1 MPSMLNQFYQYMS
14 KKLIRFL
21 ESEQLSGGER
31 FYLQFDSKDNVKDFY
46 QTLGQN
52 GIAEP
57 FVYKHEQGSPYQT
70 FCLMMGS
77 VRVVVA
83 ATINDV
89 TPDYLVTLRNQVSE
103 QDNEWK
109 ETALL
114 SICYETLD
122 SIRGGSSD
130 LQKEGMPFN
139 ILSITKYI
147 KEELETNEQLCEPEK
162 EVIRFHLDKKLE
174 DVVIQTSLWD
184 YADVISLIE
193 KGKIETGDFK
203 SLHLFIDNELN
214 KSSNMKSADI
224 RSRLAENFW
233 LFENVQRIHDYG
245 TQETELEKL
254 FDDKMQN
261 KLKKDNW
268 FENDFSPVKNS
279 YDNNKGSSLQYLAGN
294 TKKGNKSLEFWEK
307 ANQETKAG
315 QRKRH
320 IIIFNS
326 DERESIEMVFE
337 FDDYLKNQFIH
348 KKSTPYA
355 EVSGKKL
362 KVKLPSISNEAKFYQ
377 VKYKHKDESKSGY
390 EFNFLIVPFSAKQF
404 EGIESNYHLV
414 VNGSDS
420 RIVLKYEGDK
430 ISFGSFDEEKY
441 QVIQEG
447 YQTVNLPDKEKL
459 TVELDYSA
467 WEDNSLFFSIKY
479 LQVYIPIEIIDSD
492 SKSSRISARQVWK
505 LKREHKENF
514 IFEDEK
520 LRQGTSIFYP
530 LERLKELLY
539 HESDWIENSYRYVVE
554 NQHIDTL
561 TLPIEITECYDAY
574 LNYFKQNK
582 TLPSLTYMNSN
593 LEELATKLV
602 LAVDKAIQEIR
613 EDTLL
618 NSEQKGIFKLGMLV
632 EGGKIWLTPFHPLN
646 IAYQLA
652 IEEEV
657 KDEIIDRSILER
669 LHPKNLLPYIY
680 SDKGDLCRPSME
692 FEYPEWHEYEN
703 EQIVSVGTANEF
715 LAKVVEEKIKQY
727 IHHFNYLFLESSRSP
742 LLLNVIHIH
751 NDKEVVKGIC
761 QYLKK
766 QLEQKGPKGMIPIEV
781 VLYRGVE
788 TQSAFEVFSSLQTVA
803 EVEEI
808 FNLDL
813 KSKNFDQVDVLR
825 FIREHITY
833 YKGQSTQV
841 KEFQYA
847 HISFFKL
854 PTQDLNA
861 SHPIDKMES
870 GLSLNG
876 LLSSVIAISSEN
888 DYRSGFGLLHAPN
901 EETSLV
907 SIASSYNE
915 LAFNMQNEGKNSYSK
930 NKSIVKST
938 STEGKHLLEKVYK
951 SSSWV
956 TFIDP
961 GVDLDFFQNSSP
973 NLLVIHYNDQHTS
986 SDRYD
991 AITVTEKN
999 AEYKR
1004 VIANYLNEH
1013 NFTIS
1018 DSNIDLAIKA
1028 FNSING
1034 EWLLSIVGSKGHFA
1048 REKIS
1053 IVSAMKYLESYLS
1066 HSNIRWIPISL
1077 EEILRVA
1084 SAVNLTKSD
1093 GIFSTKNLKS
1103 SGKHSDDILMIG
1115 IEEIK
1120 EQLFIHF
1127 YPVEVKI
1134 GGLQTSKASV
1144 QIEKTTGLFY
1154 EHLIEV
1160 GNDSRFTRK
1169 FYRNFFAQILLANAK
1184 KLFAN
1189 GLWSGQKYQYVHNL
1203 KARLLNDEFLVGQH
1217 LNPFIGKGAVLTFRK
1232 DYPFRKAERKD
1243 DIINLTLLETDAFAG
1258 LTQNTQE
1265 ITEKMQNEYLD
1276 IDPGT
1281 LLTNL
1286 YQPDEIDVSSYQSVY
1301 GVRNEKDVAV
1311 ETDKT
1316 GIEEKVQEDELP
1328 EDEPEIIVVDDV
1340 EDNDIVDELEEQ
1352 TKIDINT
1359 DTEKTAKDETINS
1372 EVALLI
1378 GHDIGTNQPINW
1390 DHRRNISN
1398 PLANHNIIITGDP
1411 GKGKTQTTKGLI
1423 HEIRANNI
1431 PLLAFDFKD
1440 DYIDEDFLETEKI
1453 EKFDIMIDGL
1463 PFNPLIPYVNPDQGY
1478 FLAINQIIQIEGIL
1492 KRIYNLGPQQST
1504 QLRTAIMEAYK
1515 RKGIEPHLPSYP
1527 DKVEE
1532 YPTFMDVHEI
1542 LLEDDKKHGTLLGR
1556 MDLLFQLN
1564 LFRKET
1570 KLSFE
1575 KLMSGSYSLRL
1586 SQLPMNEIKA
1596 AIAEMI
1602 ILAIHNYLLS
1612 QEQPRKLTRAVV
1624 LDEAHRVSQ
1633 SNALLELMREGRSF
1647 GIGMMIATQFPTDI
1661 AQDIYGCTET
1671 KLFLSNDQYIHAE
1684 AAAKQIEGGSTR
1696 QEINELAEGIRNM
1709 KQFRAVLRNSQYPK
1723 VFLDVM
1729 PYYKRD

>member
-1 MPSMLNQFYQYMS
+1 MHSMLNQFYQYMS
-14 KKLIRFL
+14 KKLIRFF

-31 FYLQFDSKDNVKDFY
+31 FYLQFDNKDNVKDFY
-46 QTLGQN
+46 QTLGHN

-57 FVYKHEQGSPYQT
+57 FNYKHEQGSPYQT
-70 FCLMMGS
+70 FCLKMGN
-77 VRVVVA
+77 VKVVVA
-83 ATINDV
+83 ATIDDV

-103 QDNEWK
+103 QENEWK

-147 KEELETNEQLCEPEK
+147 KEELDTNVQLCEPEK

-193 KGKIETGDFK
+193 KGKIETEDFK
-203 SLHLFIDNELN
+203 SLRLFIDKELN
-214 KSSNMKSADI
+214 KNSNMKPVDI
-224 RSRLAENFW
+224 RSRLDENFW

-254 FDDKMQN
+254 FDDKMQP
-261 KLKKDNW
+261 KLKKDKW

-279 YDNNKGSSLQYLAGN
+279 YDNNKGNSLQYYAVN
-294 TKKGNKSLEFWEK
+294 TKKGNKHLEFWEK
-307 ANQETKAG
+307 AYQETKAG

-326 DERESIEMVFE
+326 DESESINMVFE

-348 KKSTPYA
+348 KKSTSYA

-362 KVKLPSISNEAKFYQ
+362 KITLPPASNEAKFYQ
-377 VKYKHKDESKSGY
+377 INYKHKDESKSGY
-390 EFNFLIVPFSAKQF
+390 EFNFLLVPFSAKQF
-404 EGIESNYHLV
+404 EGIESNYHLI
-414 VNGSDS
+414 VNGPDS
-420 RIVLKYEGDK
+420 RVVLKYEGDK
-430 ISFGSFDEEKY
+430 ISFGSFEEGRH
-441 QVIQEG
+441 QVLEEG
-447 YQTVNLPDKEKL
+447 YQTVIMPDKHKL
-459 TVELDYSA
+459 TVELNYTA

-479 LQVYIPIEIIDSD
+479 FQMYIPVEIKDTD
-492 SKSSRISARQVWK
+492 SKSSRIGARQLWK
-505 LKREHKENF
+505 LKRENKENF

-520 LRQGTSIFYP
+520 LRQGTSIYYP
-530 LERLKELLY
+530 LERFKELLY
-539 HESDWIENSYRYVVE
+539 LEKEWIENSYRYVVDG
-554 NQHIDTL
+554 QHIDTI
-561 TLPIEITECYDAY
+561 TLPIEITECYDEY

-582 TLPSLTYMNSN
+582 TLPSLSYMNTE
-593 LEELATKLV
+593 LQELATKLV
-602 LAVDKAIQEIR
+602 LAVDKVIR
-613 EDTLL
+613 EIKEDILL
-618 NSEQKGIFKLGMLV
+618 NNDQKGIFKLGMLV
-632 EGGKIWLTPFHPLN
+632 LNEKIWMTPFHPLN

-652 IEEEV
+652 IEKEV
-657 KDEIIDRSILER
+657 MDEIVDRSILER

-680 SDKGDLCRPSME
+680 SDKGELFRPTME

-703 EQIVSVGTANEF
+703 EKIVSVGTANEF

-781 VLYRGVE
+781 VLYRSVE
-788 TQSAFEVFSSLQTVA
+788 TQSAFEIFSTLQTA
-803 EVEEI
+803 VEIEEY

-833 YKGQSTQV
+833 YKGHSTQA

-861 SHPIDKMES
+861 SHPMDKMES

-888 DYRSGFGLLHAPN
+888 DYRSGFGLLHSPN

-915 LAFNMQNEGKNSYSK
+915 LAYNMQNEGKNSYSK

-938 STEGKHLLEKVYK
+938 STEGKHLLEKIYK

-1004 VIANYLNEH
+1004 VIANYLNEN

-1018 DSNIDLAIKA
+1018 DSDIDLAIKA

-1066 HSNIRWIPISL
+1066 HTNIRWIPISL

-1134 GGLQTSKASV
+1134 GGLQSSKASV

-1154 EHLIEV
+1154 EHLIEA
-1160 GNDSRFTRK
+1160 GNESPFTRK

-1184 KLFAN
+1184 KLYAN
-1189 GLWSGQKYQYVHNL
+1189 RLWTEEVYQQVHNL
-1203 KARLLNDEFLVGQH
+1203 KARLLNDEFFVGQH
-1217 LNPFIGKGAVLTFRK
+1217 LNSFIGKGAVLTFRK

-1258 LTQNTQE
+1258 LTQSTLE

-1281 LLTNL
+1281 LLNTL
-1286 YQPDEIDVSSYQSVY
+1286 YQPDEVDVTSYQSVY
-1301 GVRNEKDVAV
+1301 GGRYEPDVAD
-1311 ETDKT
+1311 ET
-1316 GIEEKVQEDELP
+1316 GEIEVVQEVDLANEETKENEVIDGVAYNDVLDE
-1328 EDEPEIIVVDDV
+1328 V
-1340 EDNDIVDELEEQ
+1340 EEQ
-1352 TKIDINT
+1352 AEKYINGH
-1359 DTEKTAKDETINS
+1359 TEMNVENQSMNS
-1372 EVALLI
+1372 EVALLV
-1378 GHDIGTNQPINW
+1378 GHDIGTNQPIYW

-1423 HEIRANNI
+1423 HEIRANHI

-1440 DYIDEDFLETEKI
+1440 DYIDEDFLITEKM

-1463 PFNPLIPYVNPDQGY
+1463 PFNPLIPYVDPDQGY

-1515 RKGIEPHLPSYP
+1515 RKGIEPHLPTFP
-1527 DKVEE
+1527 DKVDE
-1532 YPTFMDVHEI
+1532 YPTFMDVHNI

-1575 KLMSGSYSLRL
+1575 ELMSGSYTLRL

-1596 AIAEMI
+1596 AIAEII

-1661 AQDIYGCTET
+1661 AQGIYGCTET
-1671 KLFLSNDQYIHAE
+1671 KLFLSNDQFIHAE

-1696 QEINELAEGIRNM
+1696 QEINELAENIRNM